1 MNARKVLRTHALNP
15 EQLFPMRPVL
25 LLCLLALVNGAPIA
39 QAEQR
44 LAFSAQ
50 SPPWLQAVGKLEVSG
65 SQVENGYRKH
75 KREDCSGTLVARTPD
90 SSKADIVVTA
100 WHCLEYYNDLSRPI
114 VFTLLPNSE
123 TPLVREARRVASGG
137 NMDADWA
144 LLKLTRTVSAKQV
157 RGLTVHPQ
165 QADSSRKVVMAGYS
179 GDQGLGENGEVMTYH
194 SGCRI
199 TTQSRRASESNC
211 EAYKGASGGAVVQVT
226 EGGAAQLA
234 GVISRGD
241 SDAVSIFVPI
251 AGFRTSLN
259 QALR

>member
-1 MNARKVLRTHALNP
+1 
-15 EQLFPMRPVL
+15 MRPFL
-25 LLCLLALVNGAPIA
+25 LPCLLALISTAPIA

-50 SPPWLQAVGKLEVSG
+50 SPLWLRAVGKLEVSG

-75 KREDCSGTLVARTPD
+75 KREDCSGTLIARNPD
-90 SSKADIVVTA
+90 SNQADIVVTA

-114 VFTLLPNSE
+114 VFTLLPNSD
-123 TPLVREARRVASGG
+123 TPLVREARRIASGG

-144 LLKLTRTVSAKQV
+144 LLKLTRSVSAEQV

-165 QADSSRKVVMAGYS
+165 QADTGLQIVMAGYS
-179 GDQGLGENGEVMTYH
+179 GDQGLGDNGEVMTYH

-199 TTQSRRASESNC
+199 TAQSRRASESNC
-211 EAYKGASGGAVVQVT
+211 EAYKGASGGAVIQVT
-226 EGGAAQLA
+226 EGGAPQLA

-241 SDAVSIFVPI
+241 SETVSIFVPI